1 MPRPYLYNISWVSR
15 NRLVFIFIGCVVLLT
30 LTLKT
35 FWSSGATPPFPTVY
49 TQTPSPERCRQA
61 EEYKSTKT
69 SPTSGNEVEGFL
81 PLAEAEQL
89 CSSHGLKPYKERTK
103 PRKVYDLFLFNT
115 EFDWLEI
122 RINELSKQVDN
133 FILLEAMQ
141 TFSDKPK
148 PLYYDRNKGCLLD
161 LAPDK
166 LVYHALDLA
175 EVDHGWWSPNW
186 SREKYARNAMFS
198 SVFPFLTGTSAPNYK
213 DVILVSDV
221 DEIPR
226 PETIRVLRNCEFPKK
241 TNLRSRFYYYSYQ
254 WEHHS
259 KDWEHPQ
266 VTWYDGLDKTIQPND
281 LRWGYKSA
289 NWNFPNSS
297 WHCSSC
303 FATVA
308 EMEYK
313 IASFSH
319 QEFNQEKFREPS
331 EIVRRVRNGLDLFD
345 RRKEIYDRQDPVID
359 YPQYLRQAGNDQR
372 FGFLLNRDPENAN
385 FQDFP

>member
-1 MPRPYLYNISWVSR
+1 MPRHFLYSISWISR
-15 NRLVFIFIGCVVLLT
+15 SRLVLIITCVILFT
-30 LTLKT
+30 LILNT
-35 FWSSGATPPFPTVY
+35 FWSSGPTPAFPSFY

-61 EEYKSTKT
+61 AEFKLTDT
-69 SPTSGNEVEGFL
+69 SPTSGNEVDGFL
-81 PLAEAEQL
+81 PWTEAVEL
-89 CSSHGLKPYKERTK
+89 CSSHGLKPYQDRTH

-122 RINELSKQVDN
+122 RVNQLFKQVDH

-141 TFSDKPK
+141 TFSNKPK
-148 PLYYDRNKGCLLD
+148 PLYYHRNKDCLAD

-166 LVYHALDLA
+166 LVYRALDLS
-175 EVDHGWWSPNW
+175 EKDHGWWQANW
-186 SREKYARNAMFS
+186 RREEYARNAMFTK
-198 SVFPFLTGTSAPNYK
+198 VFPLLANAAAPNYK

-226 PETIRVLRNCEFPKK
+226 PETIKVLRNCEFPKR

-266 VTWYDGLDKTIQPND
+266 ATWYDGLDKTILPNN
-281 LRWGYKSA
+281 LRWEYKKA
-289 NWNFPNSS
+289 NWNYPNSS

-308 EMEYK
+308 EMDYK

-319 QEFNQEKFREPS
+319 QEFNKEKFRSPS

-345 RRKEIYDRQDPVID
+345 RKKELYDRLDPVTD
-359 YPQYLRQAGNDQR
+359 YPDYLAQDGNDER

-385 FQDFP
+385 FQDYP